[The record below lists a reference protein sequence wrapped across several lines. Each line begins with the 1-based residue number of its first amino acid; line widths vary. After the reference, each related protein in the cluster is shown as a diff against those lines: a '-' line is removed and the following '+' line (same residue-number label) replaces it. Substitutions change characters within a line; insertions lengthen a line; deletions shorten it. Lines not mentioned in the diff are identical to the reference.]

1 MPAGESFYITT
12 PIYYPSDVPH
22 IGHGYTSVATDTL
35 ARWHRQAGDDTWM
48 LTGTDEHGQ
57 KMLRA
62 AAANGVTPQQWVDKL
77 VSESWFPLLE
87 TLDVA
92 NDDFIRTTQERH
104 EKNVQ
109 VFFQRL
115 YDAGYIYA
123 GEYEALYCVGC
134 EEFKPESEIVD
145 GTGPFEGLKVCAIHS
160 KPLELLQEKNYF
172 FKLSEFGDRL
182 LELYKTEPD
191 FVRPHSA
198 RNEVVSFV
206 SQGLKDLSISRSTFD
221 WGIPLPWD
229 ESHVIYVW
237 VDALLNYVTA
247 VGYGASTGS
256 AAEGGSA
263 AEDGAAGG
271 GGSAGDG
278 GSAGGDGDGEF
289 ARRWPAYHVV
299 GKDILRF
306 HAVIWPALLMAAGL
320 DVPKGVF
327 AHGWLLVGGEKM
339 SKSKLTGIAPTE
351 ITDVFGSDAY
361 RYYFLSAIAFGQDG
375 SFSWEDL
382 SARYQ
387 AELANGFGNLAS
399 RTIAMI
405 EKYFDGVVPEADE
418 YTEQDLAIQKI
429 VADAATAADAA
440 IEQFRIDEAI
450 SAIWTIVDALN
461 GYITENEPWALAR
474 DEARRGRLATV
485 LYTCAEGLRALAV
498 LLSPVMPQSTQ
509 KLWSALGAAETLGG
523 LPDQPIREAGAWGG
537 LRPGTAVSTL
547 TPLFP
552 RVEQS

>member
-1 MPAGESFYITT
+1 MTSGRQSFYITT

-22 IGHGYTSVATDTL
+22 IGHGYTTVAVDTL

-62 AAANGVTPQQWVDKL
+62 ASANGVTPQQWVDKL
-77 VSESWFPLLE
+77 VSESWFPLLQ

-104 EKNVQ
+104 EERVKAFVQ
-109 VFFQRL
+109 AI
-115 YDAGYIYA
+115 YDRGYIYA

-172 FKLSEFGDRL
+172 FKLSEFQERL
-182 LELYKTEPD
+182 LELYQSD
-191 FVRPHSA
+191 FVQPESA

-206 SQGLKDLSISRSTFD
+206 RSGLKDLSISRSAFD

-237 VDALLNYVTA
+237 VDALLNYATA
-247 VGYGASTGS
+247 VGYGSDP
-256 AAEGGSA
+256 EQ
-263 AEDGAAGG
+263 
-271 GGSAGDG
+271 
-278 GSAGGDGDGEF
+278 F

-306 HAVIWPALLMAAGL
+306 HAVIWPAMLMAAGV
-320 DVPKGVF
+320 DVPRGVF

-361 RYYFLSAIAFGQDG
+361 RFYFLSAIAFGQDG

-399 RTIAMI
+399 RTTAMV
-405 EKYFDGVVPEADE
+405 ERYFEGVVPPPSTYTDAD
-418 YTEQDLAIQKI
+418 LHIQRT
-429 VADAATAADAA
+429 VADAAAAADAA
-440 IEQFRIDEAI
+440 IERFRIDEAI
-450 SAIWTIVDALN
+450 SSVWTIVDALN
-461 GYITENEPWALAR
+461 HYITENEPWALAK
-474 DEARRGRLATV
+474 DERRRERLGTV
-485 LYTCAEGLRALAV
+485 LYTAAEGLRALAV
-498 LLSPVMPQSTQ
+498 LLSPVMPVATE
-509 KLWSALGAAETLGG
+509 KLWIALGAADSLGR
-523 LPDQPIREAGAWGG
+523 LQDQPIREAGAWG
-537 LRPGTAVSTL
+537 LLKPGTSVNGLA
-547 TPLFP
+547 PLFP
-552 RVEQS
+552 RVEQTA

>member
-1 MPAGESFYITT
+1 MTSGGSFYITT
-12 PIYYPSDVPH
+12 PIYYPSDLPH
-22 IGHGYTSVATDTL
+22 IGHGYTSVAVDTL

-62 AAANGVTPQQWVDKL
+62 ATANGVTPQEWVDKL
-77 VSESWFPLLE
+77 VEESWFPLLT

-92 NDDFIRTTQERH
+92 NDDFIRTTQPRH
-104 EKNVQ
+104 EERVKKFVQ
-109 VFFQRL
+109 AL
-115 YDAGYIYA
+115 YDSGYIYA

-134 EEFKPESEIVD
+134 EEFKPEAEIVD

-172 FKLSEFGDRL
+172 FKLSEFQDRL
-182 LELYKTEPD
+182 LELYKTQPD
-191 FVRPHSA
+191 FVRPDSA

-206 SQGLKDLSISRSTFD
+206 RSGLKDLSISRSAFD
-221 WGIPLPWD
+221 WGIRVPWD

-237 VDALLNYVTA
+237 VDALLNYATA
-247 VGYGASTGS
+247 VGYGDDP
-256 AAEGGSA
+256 AEF
-263 AEDGAAGG
+263 E
-271 GGSAGDG
+271 
-278 GSAGGDGDGEF
+278 
-289 ARRWPAYHVV
+289 RRWPAYHVV

-306 HAVIWPALLMAAGL
+306 HAVIWPAMLMAAGL
-320 DVPKGVF
+320 EVPKGIF

-361 RYYFLSAIAFGQDG
+361 RFYFLSAIAFGQDG

-405 EKYFDGVVPEADE
+405 GRYFDGVVPTPGDA
-418 YTEQDLAIQKI
+418 TDLDLRVQST
-429 VADAATAADAA
+429 VADAAAAADAA
-440 IEQFRIDEAI
+440 MTAFRPDEAI
-450 SAIWTIVDALN
+450 AAIWTIVDELN
-461 GYITENEPWALAR
+461 GYITENEPWALAK
-474 DEARRGRLATV
+474 DDANRGRLSTV
-485 LYTCAEGLRALAV
+485 LYTAAEGLRALAV
-498 LLSPVMPQSTQ
+498 LLSPVMPTSTAT
-509 KLWSALGAAETLGG
+509 LWDALGAPGELTA
-523 LPDQPIREAGAWGG
+523 QPLREAGAWGQ
-537 LRPGTAVSTL
+537 LPAGTRVGAL
-547 TPLFP
+547 APLFP
-552 RVEQS
+552 RVEQTA

>member
-1 MPAGESFYITT
+1 MTSGRSFYITT

-22 IGHGYTSVATDTL
+22 IGHGYTTVAVDTL

-62 AAANGVTPQQWVDKL
+62 ASANGVTPQQWVDKL
-77 VSESWFPLLE
+77 VAESWFPLLE
-87 TLDVA
+87 ELDVA

-104 EKNVQ
+104 ERNVQ
-109 VFFQRL
+109 VFFQAL
-115 YDAGYIYA
+115 YDRGYIYA

-145 GTGPFEGLKVCAIHS
+145 GTGPFEGLKVCVIHS

-172 FKLSEFGDRL
+172 FKLSEFQDRL
-182 LELYKTEPD
+182 LELYKTD
-191 FVRPHSA
+191 FIRPETA

-206 SQGLKDLSISRSTFD
+206 KQGLKDLSISRSTFD
-221 WGIPLPWD
+221 WGIKVPWD

-237 VDALLNYVTA
+237 VDALLNYATA
-247 VGYGASTGS
+247 VGYGSDP
-256 AAEGGSA
+256 EQ
-263 AEDGAAGG
+263 
-271 GGSAGDG
+271 
-278 GSAGGDGDGEF
+278 F

-306 HAVIWPALLMAAGL
+306 HAVIWPAMLMAAGV

-351 ITDVFGSDAY
+351 ITSVFGSDAY
-361 RYYFLSAIAFGQDG
+361 RYYFLSAIPFGHDG

-399 RTIAMI
+399 RVTAMVGR
-405 EKYFDGVVPEADE
+405 YFEGVVPPADAYE
-418 YTEQDLAIQKI
+418 EGDLHIQKT
-429 VADAATAADAA
+429 VADAAAAADSA
-440 IEQFRIDEAI
+440 IERFRIDEAI
-450 SAIWTIVDALN
+450 AAIWTIVDALN
-461 GYITENEPWALAR
+461 LYITENEPWALAK
-474 DEARRGRLATV
+474 DESKRARLGTV
-485 LYTCAEGLRALAV
+485 LYTAAEGLRALAV
-498 LLSPVMPQSTQ
+498 LLSPVMPKATE
-509 KLWSALGAAETLGG
+509 KLWVALGADQALGR
-523 LPDQPIREAGAWGG
+523 LVEQPIREAGSWGVLPAG
-537 LRPGTAVSTL
+537 ASVNALA
-547 TPLFP
+547 PLFP
-552 RVEQS
+552 RVEQSQ

>member
-1 MPAGESFYITT
+1 MTSGRSFYITT

-22 IGHGYTSVATDTL
+22 IGHGYTTVAVDTL

-57 KMLRA
+57 KMMRA
-62 AAANGVTPQQWVDKL
+62 ASANGVTPQEWVDKL
-77 VSESWFPLLE
+77 VGESWFPLLK

-92 NDDFIRTTQERH
+92 NDDFIRTTQPRH
-104 EKNVQ
+104 EERVKQFVQ
-109 VFFQRL
+109 AI
-115 YDAGYIYA
+115 YDRGYIYA

-172 FKLSEFGDRL
+172 FKLSEFQDRL
-182 LELYKTEPD
+182 LELYAGSD
-191 FVRPHSA
+191 FIRPESA

-206 SQGLKDLSISRSTFD
+206 KQGLKDLSISRSAFD
-221 WGIPLPWD
+221 WGITVPWD

-237 VDALLNYVTA
+237 VDALLNYATA
-247 VGYGASTGS
+247 VGYG
-256 AAEGGSA
+256 
-263 AEDGAAGG
+263 
-271 GGSAGDG
+271 GDP
-278 GSAGGDGDGEF
+278 EQF
-289 ARRWPAYHVV
+289 ARRWPAFHVV

-306 HAVIWPALLMAAGL
+306 HAVIWPAMLMAAGVE
-320 DVPKGVF
+320 VPRGVF

-361 RYYFLSAIAFGQDG
+361 RFYFLSAIAFGQDG

-399 RTIAMI
+399 RTTAMI
-405 EKYFDGVVPEADE
+405 ERYFEGIVPPAGSYAEAD
-418 YTEQDLAIQKI
+418 LHIQKT
-429 VADAATAADAA
+429 VADAAAAADAA
-440 IEQFRIDEAI
+440 IERFRIDEAI
-450 SAIWTIVDALN
+450 TSVWTIVDALN
-461 GYITENEPWALAR
+461 LYITENEPWALAK
-474 DEARRGRLATV
+474 DEAQRERLGTV
-485 LYTCAEGLRALAV
+485 LYTAAEGLRALAV
-498 LLSPVMPQSTQ
+498 LLSPVMPVSTE
-509 KLWSALGAAETLGG
+509 KLWIALGAAETLGR
-523 LPDQPIREAGAWGG
+523 LQDQPIREAGGWGI
-537 LRPGTAVSTL
+537 LKPGTSVNGLA
-547 TPLFP
+547 PLFP
-552 RVEQS
+552 RVEQSV

>member
-1 MPAGESFYITT
+1 MTSAGSFYITT
-12 PIYYPSDVPH
+12 PIYYPSDLPH
-22 IGHGYTSVATDTL
+22 IGHGYTSVAVDTL
-35 ARWHRQAGDDTWM
+35 ARWHRQGGDDTWM

-77 VSESWFPLLE
+77 VAESWFPLLK

-92 NDDFIRTTQERH
+92 NDDFIRTTQPRH
-104 EKNVQ
+104 EEAVQ
-109 VFFQRL
+109 AFFQAL
-115 YDAGYIYA
+115 YDRGYIYA

-172 FKLSEFGDRL
+172 FKLSEFQDKL

-191 FVRPHSA
+191 FVRPDSA

-206 SQGLKDLSISRSTFD
+206 KQGLKDLSISRSTFD
-221 WGIPLPWD
+221 WGIKVPWD
-229 ESHVIYVW
+229 DSHVIYVW

-247 VGYGASTGS
+247 IGYGTD
-256 AAEGGSA
+256 E
-263 AEDGAAGG
+263 EN
-271 GGSAGDG
+271 
-278 GSAGGDGDGEF
+278 F
-289 ARRWPAYHVV
+289 QRRWPAYHVV

-320 DVPKGVF
+320 EVPRGVF

-361 RYYFLSAIAFGQDG
+361 RFYFLSAIPFGHDG

-399 RTIAMI
+399 RTTAMI
-405 EKYFDGVVPEADE
+405 ERYFEGIVPAPGE
-418 YTEQDLAIQKI
+418 YAEGDLAVQKT
-429 VADAATAADAA
+429 VRDAAAAADAA
-440 IEQFRIDEAI
+440 IERFRIDEAI
-450 SAIWTIVDALN
+450 TAIWTIVDELN
-461 GYITENEPWALAR
+461 GYITDNEPWALAKDDAQR
-474 DEARRGRLATV
+474 ERLGTV
-485 LYTCAEGLRALAV
+485 LYTAAEGLRALAV
-498 LLSPVMPQSTQ
+498 LLSPVMPIATE
-509 KLWSALGAAETLGG
+509 KLWIALGAAESLGRLQEQG
-523 LPDQPIREAGAWGG
+523 IREAGDWGI
-537 LRPGTAVSTL
+537 LKPGTSVNGLA
-547 TPLFP
+547 PLFP
-552 RVEQS
+552 RVEQA

>member
-1 MPAGESFYITT
+1 MTSGGSFYITT
-12 PIYYPSDVPH
+12 PIYYPSDLPH
-22 IGHGYTSVATDTL
+22 IGHGYTSVAVDTL

-62 AAANGVTPQQWVDKL
+62 ATANGVTPQEWVDKL
-77 VSESWFPLLE
+77 VEESWFPLLK

-92 NDDFIRTTQERH
+92 NDDFIRTTQPRH
-104 EKNVQ
+104 EERVKTFVQ
-109 VFFQRL
+109 AL
-115 YDAGYIYA
+115 YDSGYIYA

-134 EEFKPESEIVD
+134 EEFKPEAEIVD

-172 FKLSEFGDRL
+172 FKLSDFQDRL
-182 LELYKTEPD
+182 LELYRTQPD
-191 FVRPHSA
+191 FVRPDSA

-206 SQGLKDLSISRSTFD
+206 RSGLKDLSISRSAFD
-221 WGIPLPWD
+221 WGIRVPWD

-237 VDALLNYVTA
+237 VDALLNYATA
-247 VGYGASTGS
+247 VGYGDDP
-256 AAEGGSA
+256 AEF
-263 AEDGAAGG
+263 E
-271 GGSAGDG
+271 
-278 GSAGGDGDGEF
+278 
-289 ARRWPAYHVV
+289 RRWPAYHVV

-306 HAVIWPALLMAAGL
+306 HAVIWPAMLMAAGL
-320 DVPKGVF
+320 EVPKGIF

-361 RYYFLSAIAFGQDG
+361 RFYFLSAIAFGQDG

-405 EKYFDGVVPEADE
+405 GRYFDGVVPTPGEP
-418 YTEQDLAIQKI
+418 TELDLRVQRT

-440 IEQFRIDEAI
+440 MTAFRPDEAI
-450 SAIWTIVDALN
+450 SAIWTIVDELN
-461 GYITENEPWALAR
+461 GYITENEPWALAKDDANR
-474 DEARRGRLATV
+474 ERLSTV
-485 LYTCAEGLRALAV
+485 LYTAAEGLRALAV
-498 LLSPVMPQSTQ
+498 LLSPVMPQSTAT
-509 KLWSALGAAETLGG
+509 LWGALGAPGELTA
-523 LPDQPIREAGAWGG
+523 QPLREAGTWGQ
-537 LRPGTAVSTL
+537 LPAGTRVGTL
-547 TPLFP
+547 APLFP
-552 RVEQS
+552 RVEQSA

>member
-1 MPAGESFYITT
+1 MTSGRQSFYITT

-22 IGHGYTSVATDTL
+22 IGHGYTTVAVDTL

-62 AAANGVTPQQWVDKL
+62 ASANNVTPQEWVDKL
-77 VSESWFPLLE
+77 VTEAWFPLLK

-92 NDDFIRTTQERH
+92 NDDFIRTTQPRH
-104 EKNVQ
+104 EERVQ
-109 VFFQRL
+109 QFVQAI
-115 YDAGYIYA
+115 YDRGYIYA

-145 GTGPFEGLKVCAIHS
+145 GTGAFEGLKVCAIHS

-172 FKLSEFGDRL
+172 FKLSEFQDKL
-182 LELYKTEPD
+182 LELYATVPD
-191 FVRPHSA
+191 FVRPDSA

-206 SQGLKDLSISRSTFD
+206 KNGLKDLSISRSAFD
-221 WGIPLPWD
+221 WGITVPWD
-229 ESHVIYVW
+229 EQHVIYVW
-237 VDALLNYVTA
+237 VDALLNYATA
-247 VGYGASTGS
+247 IGYGTDP
-256 AAEGGSA
+256 E
-263 AEDGAAGG
+263 
-271 GGSAGDG
+271 
-278 GSAGGDGDGEF
+278 EF

-306 HAVIWPALLMAAGL
+306 HAVIWPAMLMAAGL
-320 DVPKGVF
+320 EVPRGVF

-361 RYYFLSAIAFGQDG
+361 RFYFLSAIAFGQDG

-399 RTIAMI
+399 RTTAMI
-405 EKYFDGVVPEADE
+405 EKYFEGVVPPAAAYEPRDV
-418 YTEQDLAIQKI
+418 AIQKT

-440 IEQFRIDEAI
+440 IERFRIDEAI
-450 SAIWTIVDALN
+450 SSIWTIVDALN
-461 GYITENEPWALAR
+461 LYITENEPWALAK
-474 DEARRGRLATV
+474 DEAQRARLGTV
-485 LYTCAEGLRALAV
+485 LYTAAEGLRALAV
-498 LLSPVMPQSTQ
+498 LLSPVMPESTE
-509 KLWSALGAAETLGG
+509 KLWIALGAAESIGRLQ
-523 LPDQPIREAGAWGG
+523 DQPLREAGAWGV
-537 LRPGTAVSTL
+537 LRPGSSVNGLA
-547 TPLFP
+547 PLFP
-552 RVEQS
+552 RVEQTA

>member
-1 MPAGESFYITT
+1 MPAGDSFYITT

-22 IGHGYTSVATDTL
+22 IGHGYTTVAVDTL

-62 AAANGVTPQQWVDKL
+62 AAANNVTPQEWVDKL
-77 VSESWFPLLE
+77 VSESWFPLLT

-104 EKNVQ
+104 ETNVQ

-115 YDAGYIYA
+115 YDRGYIYA

-172 FKLSEFGDRL
+172 FKLSEFQDRL
-182 LELYKTEPD
+182 LELYKTQPD
-191 FVRPHSA
+191 FVRPDSA

-237 VDALLNYVTA
+237 VDALLNYATA
-247 VGYGASTGS
+247 VGYGSDEETF
-256 AAEGGSA
+256 E
-263 AEDGAAGG
+263 
-271 GGSAGDG
+271 
-278 GSAGGDGDGEF
+278 
-289 ARRWPAYHVV
+289 RRWPAYHVV

-320 DVPKGVF
+320 EVPQGVF

-361 RYYFLSAIAFGQDG
+361 RFYFLSAIAFGQDG

-399 RTIAMI
+399 RTTAMI
-405 EKYFDGVVPEADE
+405 TKYFDGTVPPAAE
-418 YTEQDLAIQKI
+418 YTHKDLVIQKI
-429 VADAATAADAA
+429 VADAASKADAA
-440 IEQFRIDEAI
+440 VTQFRLDEAI
-450 SAIWTIVDALN
+450 AAIWTIVDALN

-474 DEARRGRLATV
+474 DEDQRARLGTV
-485 LYTCAEGLRALAV
+485 LYTCAEGLRALSV
-498 LLSPVMPQSTQ
+498 LLSPVMPQSTE
-509 KLWSALGAAETLGG
+509 KLWVALGADEALGK
-523 LPDQPIREAGAWGG
+523 LQDQPIRDAGTWGV
-537 LRPGTAVSTL
+537 LPAGTGVSSL
-547 TPLFP
+547 APLFP
-552 RVEQS
+552 RVESTA

>member
-1 MPAGESFYITT
+1 VTSGRQSFYITT

-22 IGHGYTSVATDTL
+22 IGHGYTTVAVDTL

-57 KMLRA
+57 KMMRA
-62 AAANGVTPQQWVDKL
+62 ASANGVTPQEWVDKL
-77 VSESWFPLLE
+77 VTESWFPLLK

-92 NDDFIRTTQERH
+92 NDDFIRTTQARH
-104 EKNVQ
+104 EERVQ
-109 VFFQRL
+109 QFVQAI
-115 YDAGYIYA
+115 YDRGYIYA

-145 GTGPFEGLKVCAIHS
+145 GTGAFEGLKVCAIHS

-172 FKLSEFGDRL
+172 FKLSEFQDKL
-182 LELYKTEPD
+182 LELYSTVPD
-191 FVRPHSA
+191 FVRPDSA

-206 SQGLKDLSISRSTFD
+206 KNGLKDLSISRSAFD
-221 WGIPLPWD
+221 WGITVPWD
-229 ESHVIYVW
+229 EQHVIYVW
-237 VDALLNYVTA
+237 VDALLNYATA
-247 VGYGASTGS
+247 IGYGTDP
-256 AAEGGSA
+256 E
-263 AEDGAAGG
+263 
-271 GGSAGDG
+271 
-278 GSAGGDGDGEF
+278 EF

-306 HAVIWPALLMAAGL
+306 HAVIWPAMLMAAGL
-320 DVPKGVF
+320 EVPRGVF

-361 RYYFLSAIAFGQDG
+361 RFYFLSAIAFGQDG

-399 RTIAMI
+399 RTTAMV
-405 EKYFDGVVPEADE
+405 EKYFEGVVPPAAGYLEG
-418 YTEQDLAIQKI
+418 DLAIQRT

-440 IEQFRIDEAI
+440 MERFRIDEAI
-450 SAIWTIVDALN
+450 SSIWTIVDALN
-461 GYITENEPWALAR
+461 LYITENEPWALAK
-474 DEARRGRLATV
+474 DEAQRARLGTV
-485 LYTCAEGLRALAV
+485 LYTAAEGLRALAV
-498 LLSPVMPQSTQ
+498 LLSPVMPESTE
-509 KLWSALGAAETLGG
+509 KLWIALGAAESVGRLQ
-523 LPDQPIREAGAWGG
+523 DQPLREAGGWGV
-537 LRPGTAVSTL
+537 LKPGTSVNGLA
-547 TPLFP
+547 PLFP
-552 RVEQS
+552 RVEQTAT

>member
-22 IGHGYTSVATDTL
+22 IGHGYTSVAVDTL
-35 ARWHRQAGDDTWM
+35 ARWHRQSGDDTWM

-62 AAANGVTPQQWVDKL
+62 AAANGVTPQEWVDKL
-77 VSESWFPLLE
+77 VSESWFPLLT

-104 EKNVQ
+104 ETNVQ
-109 VFFQRL
+109 VFFQKL

-172 FKLSEFGDRL
+172 FKLSEFQDRL

-191 FVRPHSA
+191 FVRPDSA

-229 ESHVIYVW
+229 TSHVIYVW

-247 VGYGASTGS
+247 VGYGSDDPSTGS
-256 AAEGGSA
+256 GTTFE
-263 AEDGAAGG
+263 
-271 GGSAGDG
+271 
-278 GSAGGDGDGEF
+278 
-289 ARRWPAYHVV
+289 RRWPAYHVV

-306 HAVIWPALLMAAGL
+306 HAVIWPAMLMAAGL
-320 DVPKGVF
+320 EVPKGVF

-339 SKSKLTGIAPTE
+339 SKSKLTGIAPSE

-361 RYYFLSAIAFGQDG
+361 RFYFLSAIAFGQDG

-405 EKYFDGVVPEADE
+405 ERYFDGVVPSAGE
-418 YTEQDLAIQKI
+418 YTAQDLAIQQLVAKAAAG
-429 VADAATAADAA
+429 ADAAV
-440 IEQFRIDEAI
+440 ERFRIDEAI
-450 SAIWTIVDALN
+450 ADVWTIVDALN
-461 GYITENEPWALAR
+461 GYITENEPWALAK
-474 DEARRGRLATV
+474 DEEQRERLGTV

-498 LLSPVMPQSTQ
+498 LLSPVMPQSTA
-509 KLWSALGAAETLGG
+509 KLWGALGAEGG
-523 LPDQPIREAGAWGG
+523 LGALTAQPLRDAGRWGQ
-537 LRPGTAVSTL
+537 LPAGTVVQAL
-547 TPLFP
+547 APLFP
-552 RVEQS
+552 RIEATA